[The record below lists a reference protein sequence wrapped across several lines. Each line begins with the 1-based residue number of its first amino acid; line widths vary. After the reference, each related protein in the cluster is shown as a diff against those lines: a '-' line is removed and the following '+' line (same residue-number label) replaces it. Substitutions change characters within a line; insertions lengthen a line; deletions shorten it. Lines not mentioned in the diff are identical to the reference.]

1 LQNGQLARWNL
12 GNNKT
17 DRCKTVW
24 KAAREGNYERLK
36 AAIDAGC
43 DVEIR
48 NEYGQTPLM
57 LAGLHG
63 NARYHRFEP
72 IPSHRM

>member
-1 LQNGQLARWNL
+1 M
-12 GNNKT
+12 
-17 DRCKTVW
+17 W

-36 AAIDAGC
+36 TSIDAGC

-57 LAGLHG
+57 LAALHG
-63 NARYHRFEP
+63 NARYHRFQP

>member
-1 LQNGQLARWNL
+1 
-12 GNNKT
+12 
-17 DRCKTVW
+17 VW